1 MNASPGLSRRRLLR
15 AAACSGAALIG
26 APGRVAAGALVT
38 DMRAPE
44 PIAQLHATADGALLA
59 VSATGV
65 LWRHDTNRWQRIGQG
80 LSPDAPL
87 AVGHGRI
94 AGCSERGGLWV
105 LESGRVTIS
114 DGAALARHAGLH
126 ILAFGIIAI
135 ADDAGAGR
143 VIRLDPGTAG
153 VWTESARGAEAVLP
167 DARPLQ
173 IDLDAQR
180 LAPDAGHIVVLAGP
194 DGSRYRHGVLGDAI
208 EATRVLYLERHS
220 LEVLRSL
227 DLPPPYVLEDI
238 APRPIDWRGGVGLL
252 TVRSGP
258 LGAQLA
264 VLASSARSA
273 SALETVAL
281 GAPIG
286 TANRWMVP
294 LADGADLFAVH
305 TPHIGGVLHAYRAGS
320 DGALSSRV
328 VATDCSTHV
337 IGRREMALAA
347 WLGQDLAV
355 PDQSR
360 RRIRVLARDL
370 DWRERRAV
378 DLPAPL
384 ASMRALTRNRKS
396 FAAMLLDDGRV
407 ALLEA

>member
-1 MNASPGLSRRRLLR
+1 MNASPSLSRRALLT
-15 AAACSGAALIG
+15 AAACSGAALVS
-26 APGRVAAGALVT
+26 APGRSVAGPLVT
-38 DMRAPE
+38 DLRAPA
-44 PIAQLHATADGALLA
+44 PIAQLHASTDGALLA
-59 VSATGV
+59 VSAGGV
-65 LWRHDTNRWQRIGQG
+65 LWRHDSGSWKRIGDG
-80 LSPDAPL
+80 LSPAAPL
-87 AVGHGRI
+87 VVGHGRI
-94 AGCSERGGLWV
+94 AG
-105 LESGRVTIS
+105 
-114 DGAALARHAGLH
+114 
-126 ILAFGIIAI
+126 
-135 ADDAGAGR
+135 R
-143 VIRLDPGTAG
+143 VIRFDPGAG
-153 VWTESARGAEAVLP
+153 GRWNESARGAEAVLP

-173 IDLDAQR
+173 IELDARR

-194 DGSRYRHGVLGDAI
+194 DDRRYRHGILGDAI

-227 DLPPPYVLEDI
+227 DLPPPHVVEDI
-238 APRPIDWRGGVGLL
+238 APLPIAWRGGVGLL

-273 SALETVAL
+273 SGLETVAL
-281 GAPIG
+281 GEPIG

-294 LADGADLFAVH
+294 LADGSDLFAVH
-305 TPHIGGVLHAYRAGS
+305 TPHIGGVLHAYRAAP
-320 DGALSSRV
+320 DGALSSRA

-347 WLGQDLAV
+347 WLGRDLAL

-370 DWRERRAV
+370 DWRERLAV

-384 ASMRALTRNRKS
+384 ASMRALTRNGRAS
-396 FAAMLLDDGRV
+396 AAMLLDDGRV

>member
-1 MNASPGLSRRRLLR
+1 MNASPGLSRRALLR
-15 AAACSGAALIG
+15 AIACSGAALAS
-26 APGRVAAGALVT
+26 APDRSVAGPLVT
-38 DMRAPE
+38 DLRAPE
-44 PIAQLHATADGALLA
+44 PIAQLHAMADGALLA
-59 VSATGV
+59 VSAGGV
-65 LWRHDTNRWQRIGQG
+65 LWRHDSGSWKRIGEG
-80 LSPDAPL
+80 LSPAAPL

-94 AGCSERGGLWV
+94 AGRSERGGLWV
-105 LESGRVTIS
+105 LESGGVTIS
-114 DGAALARHAGLH
+114 DGAVLAPHAGLQV
-126 ILAFGIIAI
+126 LAFGIIAI

-143 VIRLDPGTAG
+143 VIRLDPGERG
-153 VWTESARGAEAVLP
+153 RWSESARGAEAVLP

-173 IDLDAQR
+173 IDLDAQQ

-194 DGSRYRHGVLGDAI
+194 DDRRYRHGILGDAI

-220 LEVLRSL
+220 LDVLRSL
-227 DLPPPYVLEDI
+227 DVPPPHVFEDI
-238 APRPIDWRGGVGLL
+238 APQPIAWRGGVGLL

-264 VLASSARSA
+264 VLGRSARSA
-273 SALETVAL
+273 QALETVAL
-281 GAPIG
+281 GAPLG

-294 LADGADLFAVH
+294 LSDGANLFAVH

-337 IGRREMALAA
+337 IGRREMGLAV
-347 WLGQDLAV
+347 WLGRDLAL

-384 ASMRALTRNRKS
+384 ASMRALTRNGRS
-396 FAAMLLDDGRV
+396 SAAMLLDDGRV